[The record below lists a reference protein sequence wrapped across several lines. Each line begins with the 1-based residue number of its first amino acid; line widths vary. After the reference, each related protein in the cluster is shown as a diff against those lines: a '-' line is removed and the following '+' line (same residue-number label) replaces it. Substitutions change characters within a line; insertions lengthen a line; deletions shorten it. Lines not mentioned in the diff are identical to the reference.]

1 MQKLLGSPWLFIS
14 TYIMTKFLTVPAGT
28 KIAFQGELGSF
39 SHRAAHKIF
48 GPRID
53 PQHCLSFDDA
63 FNAVAR
69 RKAEC
74 AVIPIENTLAG
85 SIHQNYDLLAHHS
98 LEVVAETLLRVEHS
112 LIAHPGVGLRKIQ
125 QIYSHPA
132 ALEQCKRLLRR
143 LKKAETVSF
152 YDTAGSVKFIRD
164 RGLRNAA
171 AIASSDAAR
180 IYGMKILRRGIEDD
194 PENYTRFL
202 ALARRKQFPCGGG
215 KTSVV
220 FGLKN
225 EPGVLFKA
233 LSVFALRNVD
243 LSKIE
248 SRPIRGTPWQYLFY
262 LDLQSDIRSRECAH
276 ALRHLRELAPYLK
289 VLGSYRSF

>member
-1 MQKLLGSPWLFIS
+1 
-14 TYIMTKFLTVPAGT
+14 MTKFLPVPAGS
-28 KIAFQGELGSF
+28 KVAFQGELGSF
-39 SHRAAHKIF
+39 SHRAAHRIF
-48 GPRID
+48 GPAID
-53 PQHCLSFDDA
+53 PQHCLSFEDA

-69 RKAEC
+69 RKAAC
-74 AVIPIENTLAG
+74 AVIPIENSLAG
-85 SIHQNYDLLAHHS
+85 SIHQNFDLLAHHS
-98 LEVVAETLLRVEHS
+98 LEVVGEASLRVEHN
-112 LIAHPGVGLRKIQ
+112 LIAHPGCSLRQIK

-143 LKKAETVSF
+143 LKKIEKVSF
-152 YDTAGSVKFIRD
+152 YDTAGSVKHIRD

-171 AIASSDAAR
+171 AIASSDAAQ

-202 ALARRKQFPCGGG
+202 ALARRKQFPSGGT
-215 KTSVV
+215 KTSIV

-262 LDLQSDIRSRECAH
+262 LDLQSDIRSREYIH

-289 VLGSYRSF
+289 VLSSYRSF